1 MVPGFLGITRQVAA
15 GARDRPGLECGQLC
29 PQVPAGVRPKIGHIG
44 LTPPAPPGD
53 CGSSGWVFWQ
63 WHSVC
68 RGGRVYRTA
77 IIGIGEAA
85 QKLDTGREKC
95 IIRLVPESGTEKE
108 SLWRT
113 QNMPQSYGSGSGSS

>member
-68 RGGRVYRTA
+68 RRRRVYRTT
-77 IIGIGEAA
+77 IIGIPAA
-85 QKLDTGREKC
+85 AEKLDTDRHKC
-95 IIRLVPESGTEKE
+95 IIRLVPESGTEME
-108 SLWRT
+108 SLWLT
-113 QNMPQSYGSGSGSS
+113 LNMPQSYGSGSGSS